1 MIQAGG
7 TNGQPLDQF
16 GRRDDF
22 KASNMIQ
29 MGELDPN
36 TVIWRYLPFNRFTS
50 LVEFGALW
58 FSRLRAFNDL
68 DEGMTPALP
77 RRQLKSMLRFQAS

>member
-1 MIQAGG
+1 MIQ
-7 TNGQPLDQF
+7 
-16 GRRDDF
+16 
-22 KASNMIQ
+22 I
-29 MGELDPN
+29 GELDPN

-68 DEGMTPALP
+68 DEGMTPAVP
-77 RRQLKSMLRFQAS
+77 RTQLRHSEFDPLDKRDSDSSSCK